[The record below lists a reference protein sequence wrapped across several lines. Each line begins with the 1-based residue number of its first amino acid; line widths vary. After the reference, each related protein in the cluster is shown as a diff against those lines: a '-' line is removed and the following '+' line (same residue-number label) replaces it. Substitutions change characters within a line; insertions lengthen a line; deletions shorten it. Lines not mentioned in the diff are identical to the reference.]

1 LSKLSPLMPRVRTL
15 QYVLIAVVAFSLG
28 GATVVQAVAP
38 SGILG
43 TVRLADRTD
52 ETRLAA
58 VDADGN
64 VQVKVN
70 NLSATQQVSGT
81 VSVSNFPATQNVN
94 ITGGT
99 VSTRPSVATRTVRR
113 AITVSAG
120 ESETVTFTAINASF
134 IQVKGE
140 GIVRISGSIGEVVLF
155 DEDDEHIEIAYT
167 QRVPVDDIFVACNH
181 TLLDCFVVV
190 NIVGD

>member
-1 LSKLSPLMPRVRTL
+1 LSKLSPLIPRARTL
-15 QYVLIAVVAFSLG
+15 QFVAIAVVAFSLG

-43 TVRLADRTD
+43 TIRLADRTD

-81 VSVSNFPATQNVN
+81 VSVSNFPSTQNVN
-94 ITGGT
+94 ITAGT
-99 VSTRPSVATRTVRR
+99 VNTRPTVATRTVRR
-113 AITVSAG
+113 AITVDAG

-155 DEDDEHIEIAYT
+155 EEDDEHIEIAYT